1 MMFVASFP
9 RLKQISMSVTFV
21 RFAILAAVCC
31 VTTSLYEDEQ
41 LTRNKQGT
49 VTIQRRLV
57 LVENLNVEIYKIPPP
72 TWTGVHPGA

>member
-1 MMFVASFP
+1 MMFETSFL
-9 RLKQISMSVTFV
+9 RHKHINMSVTFV

-41 LTRNKQGT
+41 LTRSKQGT
-49 VTIQRRLV
+49 VTIHRSLV

>member
-1 MMFVASFP
+1 MNCMMFVASFP

-41 LTRNKQGT
+41 LMRNKQGT
-49 VTIQRRLV
+49 VTIHRSLV
-57 LVENLNVEIYKIPPP
+57 LVVNFNVEIYTPEPLE
-72 TWTGVHPGA
+72 GSG